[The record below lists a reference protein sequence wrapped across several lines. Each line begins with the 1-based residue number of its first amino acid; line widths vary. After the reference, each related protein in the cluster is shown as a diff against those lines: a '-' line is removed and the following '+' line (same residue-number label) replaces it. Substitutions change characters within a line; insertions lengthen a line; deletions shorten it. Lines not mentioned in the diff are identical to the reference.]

1 MILSNNEKRALLKRQ
16 KEMDEYE
23 DEMVRR
29 YAIQQ
34 QERQEEIE
42 IQKQKAEEIKEQI
55 FKTLEAEEQARRA
68 EKEFQERLRNEL
80 YD

>member
-1 MILSNNEKRALLKRQ
+1 MILSNNEKRALLRRQ

-29 YAIQQ
+29 YAEQQ
-34 QERQEEIE
+34 QARQEEIQA
-42 IQKQKAEEIKEQI
+42 QKAAAEEIKEQI
-55 FKTLEAEEQARRA
+55 FRTLEQEEQARRA
-68 EKEFQERLRNEL
+68 EMEFKERLRNEL